1 MQVKSLVEWTHCP
14 QVVIR
19 GFMAADEELQKE
31 RETTGA
37 LQPPPGQAAAG
48 AANMG
53 LARNS
58 ASRVRLL

>member
-1 MQVKSLVEWTHCP
+1 M

-19 GFMAADEELQKE
+19 GFMAADETLEKE
-31 RETTGA
+31 RESTEA

-53 LARNS
+53 IQRAS
-58 ASRVRLL
+58 VSRVRLL

>member
-1 MQVKSLVEWTHCP
+1 MLLCA

-31 RETTGA
+31 RESTEA
-37 LQPPPGQAAAG
+37 LQPPPGLAAAG

-53 LARNS
+53 LQRNTV
-58 ASRVRLL
+58 SRVRLL